1 MPAVG
6 TAATQGKGQSQH
18 QGHRT
23 KEEVILIIVVFS
35 SCCCDCRELIFLLTN
50 IRRSLPLL
58 LLPSPL
64 LSSLLLLLYSRK
76 RVYVYWLDAELIGIS
91 KYEHMLIEKLF
102 LYEKNQSI
110 YHRSDNNILY
120 CIIKLS
126 GDYFMRKHT
135 TSNIILLYG
144 CSHYSVGK
152 SVARK
157 VNSSLQAALRAHN
170 MRAQHYSTVDFKIV
184 IFTMKNIAK

>member
-1 MPAVG
+1 MSAVG

-18 QGHRT
+18 QGHRA
-23 KEEVILIIVVFS
+23 KEEVILIIVIFS
-35 SCCCDCRELIFLLTN
+35 SYCCDCRELIFLLTN

-64 LSSLLLLLYSRK
+64 LLSLLLLLYSRK
-76 RVYVYWLDAELIGIS
+76 RVYVYWLDAELIELIIS
-91 KYEHMLIEKLF
+91 KYKHMLIKKLF
-102 LYEKNQSI
+102 LYKKNQSI

-120 CIIKLS
+120 CIVKLS
-126 GDYFMRKHT
+126 GDYFIRKRT

-152 SVARK
+152 FVARK
-157 VNSSLQAALRAHN
+157 VNSSLQTALRAHN
-170 MRAQHYSTVDFKIV
+170 MRAQHYSRVDFEIV
-184 IFTMKNIAK
+184 ILS